1 MDLMDL
7 QTADAPVWFTLTH
20 PSTGADLEHDGKPVR
35 IALNSPDSPVMVAH
49 ERAVQSRRLTQAGR
63 TGRVTLKPEELDAEA
78 TEHAAAAVA
87 GWENL
92 SIGGSVPEF
101 SAAQAKTLVA
111 EPRLRWLRDWIEE
124 KLRDRG
130 NFIGAQAPQQTK

>member
-7 QTADAPVWFTLTH
+7 QTADAPVWFNLTH

-35 IALNSPDSPVMVAH
+35 ISLHSPDSPTMVAF
-49 ERAVQSRRLTQAGR
+49 ERAVQQRLMTQAGR
-63 TGRVTLKPEELDAEA
+63 TGRVNMTADEIDARA
-78 TEHAAAAVA
+78 TDHAAAAIA

-92 SIGGSVPEF
+92 SLGGIVEF
-101 SAAQAKTLVA
+101 SAPKAKELVA

-130 NFIGAQAPQQTK
+130 NFIGAPARPPKK